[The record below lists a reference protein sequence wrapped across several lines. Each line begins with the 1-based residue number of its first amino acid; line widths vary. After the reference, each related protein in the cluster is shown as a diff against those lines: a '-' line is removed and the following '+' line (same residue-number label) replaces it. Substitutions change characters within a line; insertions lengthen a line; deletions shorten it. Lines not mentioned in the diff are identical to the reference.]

1 MVKWRFTSIS
11 LLWDDSSKVLPEFE
25 AEAAV
30 AEVVDLEGLRDG
42 GGPKSVRLKYPELL
56 TLCDM

>member
-1 MVKWRFTSIS
+1 M
-11 LLWDDSSKVLPEFE
+11 DDSSKVLPEFE
-25 AEAAV
+25 AEAV